1 MNTKRTDFASIK
13 KTTDLA
19 AVVRSRGIEL
29 KPSGSTGDMKGLCP
43 FHEDTKPSLIVTPS
57 KGLFHCMSCGAAG
70 NVIQFV
76 ARLDGIT
83 EREAALAL
91 LDEVPGIQR
100 ASSLEGT
107 KTAKTPRAGGVLDGG
122 EAEARRGSPAG
133 GPDDSKEV
141 KVETDPLA
149 DPELFAGILD
159 HYHEALFGRNKRGI
173 NYLNRRHL
181 GDMETLQHFRVGF
194 VDGTLKDKLTKPQL
208 EAAKVLG
215 LINERGNE
223 KFYNRVVVPIFD
235 ADGNAVGL
243 YGRDITEKSE
253 VAHLYLAGE
262 HRAVWNA
269 EAATAYPDELLV
281 AESLLDALAIWS
293 GGAAK
298 NVIAAYGARGWTP
311 HHARLIRKAGT
322 KKLVFA
328 FDADEAGQE
337 RARELATELTEKH
350 NLACHRIK
358 WPEHCKDAN
367 EYFCYDAQADF
378 KGNRETF
385 ASLSAVAPRIGF
397 KKAEGHRLTLM
408 EQTDEATVFQN
419 GSVNYRVRGG
429 LGVNA
434 LGEGPGNMKV
444 IVTAS
449 TAAKN
454 YTDRLDLY
462 ASRSRKGFSSTAAW
476 RLELDAE
483 KIEAHLLELVDQ
495 LEKLRETAAA
505 APAQQREEMSEAER
519 GNALRLLQS
528 PDLFGTLVK
537 HVEIAGYVGEARN
550 KKLAYL
556 IATSR
561 RLPKPLSG
569 IIRSQSG
576 AGKSYLME
584 CVAELMPPE
593 DVHFFSR
600 LTPQALYY
608 LERDALQH
616 KLLIVDER
624 NGSEE
629 SEYPIRTLQTRKVLR
644 LAVPVKDP
652 NSGRIKT
659 ETLEILGPIAYMEST
674 TSEKVNPENENRCF
688 ELYLDESDEQTK
700 AIFAAQRKSRTLDGW
715 KTERLR
721 EKVRKT
727 HHDAQR
733 LLRPLKVIIPY
744 VDLLEFPQSW
754 LRGRRDHDR
763 FLSLIEGIAFLHQ
776 YQRTIGTDRGAEY
789 IEADV
794 EDYAHAYDL
803 AQTVFANTLGD
814 LPKPVVDLV
823 TQIEAM
829 LGKRDKAEPERSG
842 DRLPHGSPKGETKS
856 NQFSRRDVREFTR
869 LPDHIVKRHMR
880 TLEELEYVNVTRAAN
895 GSSFRYRLLPNHAAS
910 PALAG
915 LTPPG
920 DLAERYEKAEQA
932 GQDRN
937 TGGAPV

>member
-1 MNTKRTDFASIK
+1 MSKKLSPDLTRLGKTGAQPDFGQIK
-13 KTTDLA
+13 KTTDIA
-19 AVVRSRGIEL
+19 QVIASFGIEL
-29 KPSGSTGDMKGLCP
+29 KPAGTNDLKGLCP
-43 FHEDTKPSLIVTPS
+43 FHDDSKPSMIVTPG

-76 ARLDGIT
+76 ARMEGLT
-83 EREAALAL
+83 EREAALRL
-91 LDEVPGIQR
+91 LDAVPGVGR
-100 ASSLEGT
+100 ASSLEQG
-107 KTAKTPRAGGVLDGG
+107 KTAKEKSVD
-122 EAEARRGSPAG
+122 
-133 GPDDSKEV
+133 V
-141 KVETDPLA
+141 DPLA

-159 HYHEALFGRNKRGI
+159 HYHGALFGRNKRGI
-173 NYLNRRHL
+173 NYLNRRNL
-181 GDMETLQHFRVGF
+181 GDMETLQHFGVGF
-194 VDGTLKDKLTKPQL
+194 VDGALRDTLAKKQL
-208 EAAKVLG
+208 EAAKTLG
-215 LINERGNE
+215 LVNAKGNE
-223 KFYNRVVVPIFD
+223 KFYNRVVVPVYD
-235 ADGNAVGL
+235 AERRPVGL
-243 YGRDITEKSE
+243 YGRDITGKSE
-253 VAHLYLAGE
+253 VAHLYLAGG

-269 EAATAYPDELLV
+269 EAATAYPEELIV
-281 AESLLDALAIWS
+281 AESVFDALSIWS
-293 GGAAK
+293 AGGAK

-311 HHARLIRKAGT
+311 HHAKLVRKAGT
-322 KKLVFA
+322 RKLVFA
-328 FDADEAGQE
+328 FDADGAGQE
-337 RARELATELTEKH
+337 RARELASELTEKH
-350 NLACHRIK
+350 NLACHRVK

-367 EYFCYDAQADF
+367 DYFCYDAGADF
-378 KGNRETF
+378 KGSPESF
-385 ASLSAVAPRIGF
+385 AALAGSAPRIGF
-397 KKAEGHRLTLM
+397 KKTEGQKLTLL

-419 GSVNYRVRGG
+419 GSVSYRVRGG
-429 LGVNA
+429 LA
-434 LGEGPGNMKV
+434 ETLGNMKV
-444 IVTAS
+444 VVTAS
-449 TAAKN
+449 TDEKN

-462 ASRSRKGFSSTAAW
+462 ASRSRKCFSSTAAW
-476 RLELDAE
+476 RLELDAG

-505 APAQQREEMSEAER
+505 APAQERGEMTGAER
-519 GNALRLLQS
+519 SNALRLLQS
-528 PDLFGTLVK
+528 PDLFGSLVK
-537 HVEIAGYVGEARN
+537 HVEIAGYVGEGRN
-550 KKLAYL
+550 KKLAYV

-569 IIRSQSG
+569 IVRSQSG

-674 TSEKVNPENENRCF
+674 TSQKVNPENENRCF

-700 AIFAAQRKSRTLDGW
+700 AIFAAQRRSRTLDGW

-744 VDLLEFPQSW
+744 VDLVEFPQSW

-776 YQRTIGTDRGAEY
+776 YQRTIGTDAGAEY

-823 TQIEAM
+823 GQIEKM
-829 LGKRDKAEPERSG
+829 LDGRQKAEPGRSG
-842 DRLPHGSPKGETKS
+842 DRLPQGSPKGGTKS
-856 NQFSRRDVREFTR
+856 NQFTRRDVREFTR

-880 TLEELEYVNVTRAAN
+880 TLEELEYVDVTRAASG
-895 GSSFRYRLLPNHAAS
+895 GSYRYRLLPNHSAS
-910 PALAG
+910 PVLAG
-915 LTPPG
+915 LTPPEQ
-920 DLAERYEKAEQA
+920 LAELYQKAEQPE
-932 GQDRN
+932 QDRN
-937 TGGAPV
+937 TGGVQV

>member
-1 MNTKRTDFASIK
+1 MKTTKNPDFASIK
-13 KTTDLA
+13 KTTDIA
-19 AVVRSRGIEL
+19 EVVRSRGIEL
-29 KPSGSTGDMKGLCP
+29 KPSGSTGDLKGLCP
-43 FHEDTKPSLIVTPS
+43 FHEDNEPSMIVTPG

-70 NVIQFV
+70 NVIQFA
-76 ARLDGIT
+76 ARLDGTT

-91 LDEVPGIQR
+91 LDAVPGVER
-100 ASSLEGT
+100 ASSLEKGG
-107 KTAKTPRAGGVLDGG
+107 TAKEKKIDV
-122 EAEARRGSPAG
+122 
-133 GPDDSKEV
+133 
-141 KVETDPLA
+141 DPLA
-149 DPELFAGILD
+149 DPELFAGILE
-159 HYHEALFGRNKRGI
+159 HYHAALFGRNKRGI
-173 NYLNRRHL
+173 NYLNRRGL
-181 GDMETLQHFRVGF
+181 GDMETLQHFAVGF
-194 VDGTLKDKLTKPQL
+194 VDGTLRDTLTKKQL
-208 EAAKVLG
+208 EVAERLG
-215 LINERGNE
+215 LINAKGNE
-223 KFYNRVVVPIFD
+223 KFYNRVVVPVFD
-235 ADGNAVGL
+235 AERNAVGL
-243 YGRDITEKSE
+243 YGRDITGKSE
-253 VAHLYLAGE
+253 VAHLYLAGG

-269 EAATAYPDELLV
+269 EAALAYPEELIV
-281 AESLLDALAIWS
+281 AESIFDALAIWS
-293 GGAAK
+293 GGQKK

-322 KKLVFA
+322 RKLVFA
-328 FDADEAGQE
+328 FDADQAGQE

-367 EYFCYDAQADF
+367 DYFCYDAGADF
-378 KGNRETF
+378 KGNAESF
-385 ASLSAVAPRIGF
+385 AALVASAPRIGF
-397 KKAEGHRLTLM
+397 TKADGSKLALL
-408 EQTDEATVFQN
+408 EQTDEAAVFQN
-419 GSVNYRVRGG
+419 GSVSYRVRG
-429 LGVNA
+429 A
-434 LGEGPGNMKV
+434 LEGSVGNLKV
-444 IVTAS
+444 VVTAS
-449 TAAKN
+449 TDARN

-483 KIEAHLLELVDQ
+483 RIEAHLLELVDQ

-505 APAQQREEMSEAER
+505 APAQKRGEMSEAER
-519 GNALRLLQS
+519 SNALRLLQS
-528 PDLFGTLVK
+528 PDLFGSLAR
-537 HVEIAGYVGEARN
+537 HVEIAGYVGEGRN
-550 KKLAYL
+550 KKLAYV

-569 IIRSQSG
+569 IVRSQSG

-608 LERDALQH
+608 LERDALQN

-629 SEYPIRTLQTRKVLR
+629 SEYPIRTLQTRRVLK

-674 TSEKVNPENENRCF
+674 TSQKVNPENENRCF

-700 AIFAAQRKSRTLDGW
+700 AIFAAQRKARTLDGW

-794 EDYAHAYDL
+794 ADYAHAYDL

-814 LPKPVVDLV
+814 LPKPVADLM
-823 TQIEAM
+823 TRIEAM
-829 LGKRDKAEPERSG
+829 LAESGKSEF
-842 DRLPHGSPKGETKS
+842 T
-856 NQFSRRDVREFTR
+856 RREVREYTR
-869 LPDHIVKRHMR
+869 LPDHLLKRHMR
-880 TLEELEYVNVTRAAN
+880 AVEDLEYVSVTRASQ
-895 GSSFRYRLLPNHAAS
+895 GGSFRYRLLPGRKA
-910 PALAG
+910 PPVLDG
-915 LTPPG
+915 LMTPET
-920 DLAERYEKAEQA
+920 LAEKWDNWNKSGTQ
-932 GQDRN
+932 G
-937 TGGAPV
+937 

>member
-1 MNTKRTDFASIK
+1 MKTRRPDFASIK
-13 KTTDLA
+13 KTTDIA
-19 AVVRSRGIEL
+19 EVVRSRGIEL
-29 KPSGSTGDMKGLCP
+29 KPSGSTGDLKGLCP
-43 FHEDTKPSLIVTPS
+43 FHEDTEPSMIVTPG

-70 NVIQFV
+70 NVIQFA
-76 ARLDGIT
+76 ARLDGTT

-91 LDEVPGIQR
+91 LDAVPGVER
-100 ASSLEGT
+100 ASSLEKGR
-107 KTAKTPRAGGVLDGG
+107 TAK
-122 EAEARRGSPAG
+122 E
-133 GPDDSKEV
+133 KKIEV
-141 KVETDPLA
+141 DPLA

-159 HYHEALFGRNKRGI
+159 HYHGALFGRNKRGI
-173 NYLNRRHL
+173 NYLNRRGL
-181 GDMETLQHFRVGF
+181 GDMETLQHFTVGF
-194 VDGTLKDKLTKPQL
+194 VDGTLRDTLTKKQL
-208 EAAKVLG
+208 EAAKRLG
-215 LINERGNE
+215 LVNAKGNE
-223 KFYNRVVVPIFD
+223 KFYNRIVVPVFD
-235 ADGNAVGL
+235 AERRAVGL
-243 YGRDITEKSE
+243 YGRDITGKSE
-253 VAHLYLAGE
+253 VAHLYLAGG

-281 AESLLDALAIWS
+281 AESVLDALAIWS
-293 GGAAK
+293 GGRKK

-311 HHARLIRKAGT
+311 HHAKLVRKAGT

-328 FDADEAGQE
+328 FDADTAGQE
-337 RARELATELTEKH
+337 RARELATELTDKH

-367 EYFCYDAQADF
+367 DYFCYDASADF
-378 KGNRETF
+378 KGTAERF
-385 ASLSAVAPRIGF
+385 ASLVGSAPRIGF
-397 KKAEGHRLTLM
+397 TKAEGSKLALL
-408 EQTDEATVFQN
+408 EQTDEAAVFQN
-419 GSVNYRVRGG
+419 GSVSYRVRG
-429 LGVNA
+429 A
-434 LGEGPGNMKV
+434 LAGAVGNMKV

-449 TAAKN
+449 TPEKN

-483 KIEAHLLELVDQ
+483 RIEAHLLELVDQ

-505 APAQQREEMSEAER
+505 APATEREEMTETER
-519 GNALRLLQS
+519 SNALRLLQS
-528 PDLFGTLVK
+528 PDLFGSLVK

-550 KKLAYL
+550 KKLAYV

-569 IIRSQSG
+569 IVRSQSG

-584 CVAELMPPE
+584 CVAELMPLE

-608 LERDALQH
+608 LERDALQN

-674 TSEKVNPENENRCF
+674 TSQKVNPENENRCF

-700 AIFAAQRKSRTLDGW
+700 AIFAAQRKARTLDGW

-733 LLRPLKVIIPY
+733 LLRPLKVIVPY

-776 YQRTIGTDRGAEY
+776 YQRRIGEDGGAEY

-794 EDYAHAYDL
+794 ADYAHAYDL

-814 LPKPVVDLV
+814 LPKPVADLMER
-823 TQIEAM
+823 IEAM
-829 LGKRDKAEPERSG
+829 LAQSGKSE
-842 DRLPHGSPKGETKS
+842 
-856 NQFSRRDVREFTR
+856 FSRRDVREFTR
-869 LPDHIVKRHMR
+869 LPDHLLKRHMR
-880 TLEELEYVNVTRAAN
+880 AVEDLEYVSVTRASQG
-895 GSSFRYRLLPNHAAS
+895 GSYRYRLLPGRKA
-910 PALAG
+910 PPVLDG
-915 LTPPG
+915 LMTPES
-920 DLAERYEKAEQA
+920 LAEKWSNWNKSGTPA
-932 GQDRN
+932 
-937 TGGAPV
+937 